1 MIQKLYP
8 AEWCLMVLVWLST
21 GLSSAAGPP
30 VRVTHILGLESISNN
45 ASGNLL
51 IREGALRFQKD
62 EGPAVQIPIAAIQD
76 VFQDQQD
83 QQVGGVPM
91 ALGRAATP
99 FGGGRVIALFSHKK
113 YDTLTVE
120 YLDPSGGLH
129 GTIFQMNKGQG
140 QVLRDELLA
149 AGAHITQQ
157 SPSEVKK

>member
-1 MIQKLYP
+1 M
-8 AEWCLMVLVWLST
+8 
-21 GLSSAAGPP
+21 
-30 VRVTHILGLESISNN
+30 
-45 ASGNLL
+45 
-51 IREGALRFQKD
+51 
-62 EGPAVQIPIAAIQD
+62 
-76 VFQDQQD
+76 
-83 QQVGGVPM
+83 GGVPV

-113 YDTLTVE
+113 YDTVTVE

-157 SPSEVKK
+157 SPSEIKK